1 MKKTIL
7 SSLTAFL
14 APLALLAADP
24 FNDAFADK
32 RMDVY
37 LENAGKLYED
47 ASFKEVP
54 GMTGK
59 KCIAFTYDS
68 EVDAEFNTV
77 PVSDSRAY
85 ILSFRG
91 QWENSETMDNNPT
104 FEAAVD
110 ETWRYALSYMPA
122 MNLVFFDAEEKPL
135 KDDIFMTMPYGK
147 WREYK
152 HIFFPPQG
160 AAYMKLKIKPG
171 KNTGV
176 FYMDNIKFAPI
187 KNSPDEI
194 VLSFGDAAPDSSGF
208 IYGFKVPALLQKG
221 SSGKLMIDP
230 GYGGTSSPVRI
241 GTPGKYRL
249 TFNGE
254 LMRSKGMVSVGVV
267 FVDFSGKKIGEASS
281 NKLDSEPME
290 FTLPKE
296 AMRIKLSVYNHLL
309 EEIKIIRIN
318 HE

>member
-1 MKKTIL
+1 MRKAIL
-7 SSLTAFL
+7 SSLAAFL

-32 RMDVY
+32 RMEVY

-59 KCIAFTYDS
+59 KCIAFTYDN
-68 EVDAEFNTV
+68 EVDSEFNSV

-91 QWENSETMDNNPT
+91 QWENSETLDNNPT

-110 ETWRYALSYMPA
+110 ETWRYALSYMPT

-135 KDDIFMTMPYGK
+135 KDDIFRTMPYGK

-194 VLSFGDAAPDSSGF
+194 VLSFGDATPDSSGF
-208 IYGFKVPALLQKG
+208 IYGFKVPALLQKS
-221 SSGKLMIDP
+221 SSGKLMTDP
-230 GYGGTSSPVRI
+230 GYGGASSPVSI
-241 GTPGKYRL
+241 GDPGKYRL
-249 TFNGE
+249 TFKGE
-254 LMRSKGMVSVGVV
+254 VMRKKGMVNLIVQFIDS
-267 FVDFSGKKIGEASS
+267 SGKKLAEISS

-290 FTLPKE
+290 FTLPNE
-296 AMRIKLSVYNHLL
+296 ASRIKLVIYNHLL
-309 EEIKIIRIN
+309 DEIKITRGKP
-318 HE
+318 